1 MLNSLGI
8 ALMVIAGA
16 DIVLSWAGF
25 DVARKLGFGKF
36 SPIAPYVLFFIGIFL
51 LDSNP
56 QLNKKN

>member
-16 DIVLSWAGF
+16 DIVLSWLGF

-51 LDSNP
+51 FD
-56 QLNKKN
+56 K